1 MVRFIKR
8 LNVLC
13 LWKAWH
19 SRKRIRRA
27 DVRNCFFVPFSER
40 SLWGFR
46 PNLWT
51 SQTSIAALDDLRVSV
66 LFLLDLK
73 GQKRSVLI
81 AQWMKISPLI
91 WLHVNFTAHH
101 RRYFPNIRAD
111 VGDRQHSRRKND
123 DRSSFKSK
131 LKWFFWHSQSSV
143 ITRMKRELGLF
154 TRVVRFSQ
162 LRSFSV
168 SADSIAWNEC
178 EDGDKWST
186 QGGSWKFCQKISK
199 QSFQM
204 YLNFRDSNPS
214 QY

>member
-13 LWKAWH
+13 LWRVQH
-19 SRKRIRRA
+19 SRKRIGRA
-27 DVRNCFFVPFSER
+27 DVRNCFFRSLSER

-143 ITRMKRELGLF
+143 ITEWNENWVCLRELL
-154 TRVVRFSQ
+154 RFSQ
-162 LRSFSV
+162 LRSF

-178 EDGDKWST
+178 EDGDKWRKKGPVVVHFVKKH
-186 QGGSWKFCQKISK
+186 Q
-199 QSFQM
+199 
-204 YLNFRDSNPS
+204 
-214 QY
+214 